1 MSLGL
6 YLRRALE
13 LPPHVAAG
21 KAVQL
26 AMRRTRQEV
35 ECRRDLWRA
44 TYPADAVAS
53 LARRIELSA
62 ADVPY
67 TWGAGMQRL
76 CGRYIAHEFDLL
88 GSGWVRV
95 RHGLRAAGVEGH
107 AYPPARAVQADADGE
122 WLAGRVSEANLPEA
136 QRLWRMIDATYEPI
150 DWQIDFKSG
159 YRWDERSHFRR
170 LSFGQH
176 PGADVK
182 VPWELARLQH
192 LPQLAVAHILA
203 KSGQPGWHASDV
215 YARELRNQILDFLAT
230 NPPRFGVN
238 WLCPMD
244 VGIRAANILL
254 AVDLLRA
261 GGWTADA
268 PFERAVGLAA
278 LAHGRLIAKN
288 LEWSTAPRS
297 NHYLANLAGLLFC
310 SAYLPPTPE
319 TDGWLAF
326 AAQQLDEEILCQFF
340 ADGGNFEGS
349 TSYHRLSLEIAAFST
364 ALLLGLRRGPRSA
377 PDVWPDW
384 CAHIVAGGS
393 ASRAGRRAGE
403 GTEPLSDAAGER
415 LELAAAAAGKWMK
428 PNGCPAQIGD
438 NDSGRLFRMHPSIN
452 ADAPDEPENPLDHR
466 HLLDAAEA
474 LFAAPRAPRWLD
486 AGVIRALTGG
496 RSLRRRAKAPQGSEL
511 VGDEESLVRLSEE
524 IARLDPASVRVIEL
538 PLPRFDQ
545 TLLRRHALNEF
556 GLFVFASD
564 ETFISLRCAPQPPFA
579 NTMGHTHDDNLA
591 LEVHHQGADLIADPG
606 SYLYTPAPA
615 LRDLYRGAAA
625 HFAPRPARG
634 TAAANMPALFLMQ
647 HRATARCVYFGPLGA
662 GALLEGPGWRTYR
675 VLRLARD
682 KIVITD
688 GCTNGPLSPL
698 HRVPMSRG
706 YGRVDRASLSVA
718 DLVIASAQAGGAS

>member
-1 MSLGL
+1 M
-6 YLRRALE
+6 E
-13 LPPHVAAG
+13 LPPHVAAA
-21 KAVQL
+21 KAARL
-26 AMRRTRQEV
+26 TLRRASQELDY
-35 ECRRDLWRA
+35 RRDLART
-44 TYPADAVAS
+44 TYPGDDA
-53 LARRIELSA
+53 ARLVQRLQLSA
-62 ADVPY
+62 SEVPQE
-67 TWGAGMQRL
+67 WGQATHRL
-76 CGRYIAHEFDLL
+76 CEHYLAHEFDLL

-107 AYPPARAVQADADGE
+107 AYPPAPTVQADAAGR

-136 QRLWRMIDATYEPI
+136 QRLWRLLDGAYRPI
-150 DWQIDFKSG
+150 DWHIDFKSG
-159 YRWDERSHFRR
+159 YRWDECSHFRR
-170 LSFGQH
+170 LSYGQH

-203 KSGQPGWHASDV
+203 KSGQPGWHAPDA
-215 YARELRNQILDFLAT
+215 YAREVRNQILDFLAT

-268 PFERAVGLAA
+268 PFERAVALTA
-278 LAHGRLIAKN
+278 LAHGRHIAKN

-310 SAYLPPTPE
+310 AAYLPPTLE

-326 AAQQLDEEILCQFF
+326 GAQQLDEEILCQFL

-364 ALLLGLRRGPRSA
+364 ALLLGLRRGARST
-377 PDVWPDW
+377 PGVWPDW
-384 CAHIVAGGS
+384 CAHIVAVGS
-393 ASRAGRRAGE
+393 ASRAGHYAMAGE
-403 GTEPLSDAAGER
+403 GAEPLSDAAVER

-428 PNGCPAQIGD
+428 PNGCPPQIGD
-438 NDSGRLFRMHPSIN
+438 NDSGQLFRMHPSID
-452 ADAPDEPENPLDHR
+452 ADAPDEPDNPLDHR
-466 HLLDAAEA
+466 HILDAAEA

-496 RSLRRRAKAPQGSEL
+496 RTLRRRAQAPQGSDL
-511 VGDEESLVRLSEE
+511 VGDEDSLVRLSEE

-538 PLPRFDQ
+538 PLPGFDQ
-545 TLLRRHALNEF
+545 TVLRRYALNEF
-556 GLFVFASD
+556 GLFVFTSGEA
-564 ETFISLRCAPQPPFA
+564 FISLRCAPQPPFA
-579 NTMGHTHDDNLA
+579 HTMGHTHDDNLA

-615 LRDLYRGAAA
+615 RRDLYRSAAA
-625 HFAPRPARG
+625 HFVPRSARG

-662 GALLEGPGWRTYR
+662 GALLEGHGWCIYR

-682 KIVITD
+682 KLVITD

-706 YGRVDRASLSVA
+706 YGRLDRASSSVA
-718 DLVIASAQAGGAS
+718 DRVIASAPAGGAS